1 MVKSQLLPSDLIVPN
16 KVGAVHTRASA
27 VKAFNEAN
35 NQQLELNR
43 IGGGGNNVQNVTSF
57 GSNTQANE
65 MSAKLNTLYA
75 SGKVNAS
82 NDNAL
87 NENSF
92 NENSFNTNALTGGKK
107 HNTRKTNKRKGNRL
121 KKKHARTKSYRL
133 RKSGKKTKRP
143 RTQKSKRKLKR
154 KLK

>member
-57 GSNTQANE
+57 GSNTKANE
-65 MSAKLNTLYA
+65 MSAKLNALYA

-87 NENSF
+87 N
-92 NENSFNTNALTGGKK
+92 TNALTGGKK
-107 HNTRKTNKRKGNRL
+107 QNTRKINKRKGNRL
-121 KKKHARTKSYRL
+121 KKKYARTKRYRL

-143 RTQKSKRKLKR
+143 LTQKSKRKLKR
-154 KLK
+154 KLR